1 MDVWPLG
8 YWGSAPEGQAVQRAP
23 SPPTVPETPP
33 AGACQPCTFTCTVTL
48 VKRREL
54 ESRLRDL
61 GWTFLRHGGSHDVWT
76 DGERLEYL
84 PRHAEINELLARKI
98 LKKAG
103 ATKKETDS

>member
-1 MDVWPLG
+1 MVAGPVW
-8 YWGSAPEGQAVQRAP
+8 APPRAP
-23 SPPTVPETPP
+23 RWPSTAPPFPPTVSETASKARLPIVHVYVYD
-33 AGACQPCTFTCTVTL
+33 AL

-84 PRHAEINELLARKI
+84 PRHAEINEHLARKI
-98 LKKAG
+98 LKKAQ
-103 ATKKETDS
+103 TKKETDS